1 MRVTRRFWLTLTAIG
16 TLVVGGGLLDA
27 PLLVIGAVGLAG
39 WLLTLQFAFVRGV
52 SQLKD
57 ELAVSQSL
65 DRSRVRTDAETKY
78 TLEASVDAAGDH
90 LPLSV
95 EARIPLAARMEEGSS
110 PDINLDS
117 SMQSSSV
124 TLPLIWETV
133 GNYTVPGATVT
144 VSDATGLFSQAFTTA
159 PGPEIT
165 VESPSVGPIHVGQG
179 GKQLLRGVG
188 EHDAR
193 GRTGGLSAEEI
204 RKYVPGDALKYVDWK
219 ATARLDEAH
228 VRNYEAKGNRSVV
241 LVLDHRQ
248 TLDDGAPGETKL
260 EHLKAVAA
268 AFRQRA
274 ETTRDPLGYVTIDD
288 AGVTESG
295 IPAARTEA
303 YRSCQHRI
311 SDLNTEAE
319 TPATATA
326 TAAPTG
332 RMTGTV
338 NPTAETQSA
347 IEATL
352 LAYRD
357 AARSKRHLPNQPLYN
372 GLQAAPQEIRS
383 ADLVVICTDDT
394 SPSELRNTIGLARR
408 NATEVVVFI
417 TPSVAFDTTLLA
429 DLDTAYERYRT
440 FDQLRRELN
449 EIDSVTAY
457 EVGPPDQISAI
468 LSAGPANT
476 AQRESA

>member
-1 MRVTRRFWLTLTAIG
+1 MRVTRRFWLTLTAIAS
-16 TLVVGGGLLDA
+16 LVVGGGLLDA
-27 PLLVIGAVGLAG
+27 PLLVVGAAGLTG

-52 SQLKD
+52 SRLRG
-57 ELAVSQSL
+57 ELTVSQSL
-65 DRSRVRTDAETKY
+65 DRTRIQVDTETTY
-78 TLEASVDAAGDH
+78 TLAASVDAAGH

-95 EARIPLAARMEEGSS
+95 KATIPLTARMESGPTPEL
-110 PDINLDS
+110 NLDTS
-117 SMQSSSV
+117 IQSSSV

-133 GNYTVPGATVT
+133 GDYTVPGATVT
-144 VSDATGLFSQAFTTA
+144 VSDGTGLFTQSFTTA
-159 PGPEIT
+159 PGPEVA
-165 VESPSVGPIHVGQG
+165 VEAPSVDPIHVGQG

-219 ATARLDEAH
+219 ATARLDETH
-228 VRNYEAKGNRSVV
+228 VRNYEAEGNRSVV
-241 LVLDHRQ
+241 LLLDHRQ
-248 TLDDGAPGETKL
+248 TLGDGTPGETKL

-268 AFRQRA
+268 AFQQRA

-288 AGVTESG
+288 AGITE
-295 IPAARTEA
+295 ARVPVARAEA

-311 SDLNTEAE
+311 NDLDIEAE
-319 TPATATA
+319 APATAPA
-326 TAAPTG
+326 TAAAAG

-338 NPTAETQSA
+338 NPTADTQSPM
-347 IEATL
+347 ETTL

-357 AARSKRHLPNQPLYN
+357 AAGSKQHLPNQPLYN
-372 GLQAAPQEIRS
+372 GFQAAPREIRS
-383 ADLVVICTDDT
+383 ADLLVICTDDS
-394 SPSELRNTIGLARR
+394 SPSELRNTVGLARR
-408 NATEVVVFI
+408 NATEVIVFL
-417 TPSVAFDTTLLA
+417 TPSVAFDTDLVT

-440 FDQLRRELN
+440 FDQFRRELN

-457 EVGPPDQISAI
+457 EVGPSDQISTI

-476 AQRESA
+476 DQGEYV

>member
-16 TLVVGGGLLDA
+16 SLVVGGGLLDA
-27 PLLVIGAVGLAG
+27 PLLVVGAVGLAG
-39 WLLTLQFAFVRGV
+39 WLLAMQFAFVRGV
-52 SQLKD
+52 SRLED
-57 ELAVSQSL
+57 ELTVRQSL
-65 DRSRVRTDAETKY
+65 DRSRIRTGAEAKY
-78 TLEASVDAAGDH
+78 TLDASVDAAGDH
-90 LPLSV
+90 LPLSI
-95 EARIPLAARMEEGSS
+95 EARIPLTAQMEAGPS
-110 PDINLDS
+110 PDITLGA

-124 TLPLIWETV
+124 TLPLTWETV
-133 GNYTVPGATVT
+133 GTYTVPGATVT
-144 VSDATGLFSQAFTTA
+144 VSDGTGLFAQSFTTA
-159 PGPEIT
+159 PGPEIA
-165 VESPSVGPIHVGQG
+165 VESPSVGPIHVGQS

-228 VRNYEAKGNRSVV
+228 VRNYEAEGNRSVV

-248 TLDDGAPGETKL
+248 TLGDGVPGETKL

-288 AGVTESG
+288 AGVTETG

-311 SDLNTEAE
+311 NDIGTEAE
-319 TPATATA
+319 TTATATA
-326 TAAPTG
+326 TAASTG
-332 RMTGTV
+332 RMAGTV
-338 NPTAETQSA
+338 SPTADTQSPT
-347 IEATL
+347 EATL

-357 AARSKRHLPNQPLYN
+357 AAGSKRQLPNQPLYN
-372 GLQAAPQEIRS
+372 GLQAAPHEIRN
-383 ADLVVICTDDT
+383 ADLLVICTDD
-394 SPSELRNTIGLARR
+394 SNPSELRNTVGLARR

-417 TPSVAFDTTLLA
+417 APSVAFDTDLLT
-429 DLDTAYERYRT
+429 DLDTAYERYRA
-440 FDQLRRELN
+440 FDQFRRELN

-457 EVGPPDQISAI
+457 EVGSPDQISAI
-468 LSAGPANT
+468 LSGSPANT
-476 AQRESA
+476 EQRKYA

>member
-16 TLVVGGGLLDA
+16 SLVVGGGLLDA
-27 PLLVIGAVGLAG
+27 PLLVVGAVGLAG
-39 WLLTLQFAFVRGV
+39 WLLAMQLAFVRGV
-52 SQLKD
+52 SRLED
-57 ELAVSQSL
+57 ELTVSQSL
-65 DRSRVRTDAETKY
+65 DRSRIRTGAEAKY
-78 TLEASVDAAGDH
+78 TLDASVDAAGDH
-90 LPLSV
+90 LPLSI
-95 EARIPLAARMEEGSS
+95 EARIPLTAQMEAGPS
-110 PDINLDS
+110 PDITLGM

-124 TLPLIWETV
+124 TLPLTWETV
-133 GNYTVPGATVT
+133 GTYTVPGATVT
-144 VSDATGLFSQAFTTA
+144 VSDGTGLFAQSFTTA
-159 PGPEIT
+159 PGPEIA
-165 VESPSVGPIHVGQG
+165 VESPSVGPIHVGQS

-228 VRNYEAKGNRSVV
+228 VRNYEAESNRSVV

-248 TLDDGAPGETKL
+248 TLGDGVPGETKL

-288 AGVTESG
+288 AGVTETG

-311 SDLNTEAE
+311 NDIDTEAE
-319 TPATATA
+319 TTATATA
-326 TAAPTG
+326 TPASTG
-332 RMTGTV
+332 RMAGTV
-338 NPTAETQSA
+338 SPTADTQSPM
-347 IEATL
+347 EATL

-357 AARSKRHLPNQPLYN
+357 AAGSKRQLPNQPLYN
-372 GLQAAPQEIRS
+372 GLQAAPHEIRN
-383 ADLVVICTDDT
+383 ADLLVICTDD
-394 SPSELRNTIGLARR
+394 SNPSELRNTVGLARR

-417 TPSVAFDTTLLA
+417 APSVAFDTDLLT
-429 DLDTAYERYRT
+429 DLDTAYERYRA
-440 FDQLRRELN
+440 FDQFRRELN

-457 EVGPPDQISAI
+457 EVGSPDQISAI
-468 LSAGPANT
+468 LSGSRANT
-476 AQRESA
+476 EQRKYA